1 MNEEKRN
8 TERLEEEEL
17 LTQEEERQ
25 EGPVLMRQ
33 ALEAERQ
40 ALEEQKAAFAA
51 QLLEA
56 AVGRELASRGL
67 PEEFARFLTGE
78 DEEKSL
84 ENVEQFESLFR
95 ESLAKAVTQRMRG
108 VGAPREPAKKR
119 GYSRESLK
127 GMSARE
133 INAHWEE
140 ITRALMR

>member
-1 MNEEKRN
+1 MNEEKWKQ
-8 TERLEEEEL
+8 EQAEEEEPL
-17 LTQEEERQ
+17 MREERQ

-33 ALEAERQ
+33 ALEAERK
-40 ALEEQKAAFAA
+40 ALEEQKAAFAS

-67 PEEFARFLTGE
+67 PEEFARFLAGK
-78 DEEKSL
+78 DEEESL
-84 ENVEQFESLFR
+84 ENVEQFEALFR

-127 GMSARE
+127 GMSTKE